1 MPPKEGC
8 RAVSRLEHNTA
19 KKENVIIS
27 KGGRLCENRTFLAT
41 LLLALSGVIVGG
53 PALGEWLIG
62 DVSVSGV
69 HVQVWVLSELG
80 ASGNEIGTRET

>member
-1 MPPKEGC
+1 VLFQGSNTTQPK
-8 RAVSRLEHNTA
+8 
-19 KKENVIIS
+19 KKTYNQQ
-27 KGGRLCENRTFLAT
+27 GRQICQNRTFLGR

-62 DVSVSGV
+62 DVSVLGV
-69 HVQVWVLSELG
+69 HVQVRVLSELA